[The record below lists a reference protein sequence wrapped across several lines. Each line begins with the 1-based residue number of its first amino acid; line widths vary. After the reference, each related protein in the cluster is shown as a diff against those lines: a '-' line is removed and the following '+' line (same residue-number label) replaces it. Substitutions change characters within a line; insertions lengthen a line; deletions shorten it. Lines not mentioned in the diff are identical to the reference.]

1 MRKRRIIQVLIM
13 VFIGVNFLLVYLD
26 DEGKIERTAYI
37 SKWSESFEADM
48 AEKMYKEGVLTAAG
62 EEQVYFDEK
71 LGTFQEFLV
80 DEGSMVNAGDSLYTY
95 TVDNYYE
102 AEADL
107 RAESGQISGE
117 IAAIETAISQMEMY
131 FVPMNMTETP
141 SAFTLTEDQLEV
153 EFPQTSIEADLL
165 KEQYLVEKEKE
176 LSQKRAQLAAV
187 EAQLTELQASGDT
200 ITVQSPYAGRISNL
214 NETLDHPVITIEET
228 DLVAIGELT
237 EQERKQMQEG
247 LAAEVE
253 VQEMSTQLEG
263 AVQEVGE
270 KPASIKVDGESMY
283 PFTISFTET
292 NDSEADE
299 GANADEAENLDETE
313 SGDEVANAENTE
325 EAEQLLPGYHANLAI
340 TMEESPGA
348 TVLYEEAVFTD
359 SVWKMTSEGKLVE
372 QGIVTGLMVDSMVE
386 IVEGVEVGDWV
397 AVEPPSLFHHEANF
411 ITPLRWKQLTR
422 DSFANTENTW
432 TENIWSGLLSR

>member
-1 MRKRRIIQVLIM
+1 MLIM

-292 NDSEADE
+292 NDSET
-299 GANADEAENLDETE
+299 DEAEAGESADPEETESLDEIGSTDEMANTEGTDETE
-313 SGDEVANAENTE
+313 K
-325 EAEQLLPGYHANLAI
+325 LLPGYHADLAI

-348 TVLYEEAVFTD
+348 TVLYEEAVFAD
-359 SVWKMTSEGKLVE
+359 SVWKMTGEGKLVE
-372 QGIVTGLMVDSMVE
+372 QGIETGLMVDSMVE

-411 ITPLRWKQLTR
+411 ITPLRWRQLTR